1 MEADRLVG
9 LFFCMTA
16 QSLGHQYRTD
26 FPASY
31 WRKCVDGVA
40 TFDIGSRR
48 TSAPGLAVFAAQ
60 IHGLRG
66 ASDDALLTL
75 W

>member
-1 MEADRLVG
+1 MCIG
-9 LFFCMTA
+9 LGE
-16 QSLGHQYRTD
+16 LG
-26 FPASY
+26 SE
-31 WRKCVDGVA
+31 GLS

-66 ASDDALLTL
+66 ASDDDLSPTVEVNKKSVSDMRKNKRPRRLRF
-75 W
+75 